1 MSKDEIQ
8 NSVFTKYPDVSN
20 YTNRQP
26 AQQQS
31 TQKFAN
37 ASLTHLTNTHLTKN
51 PNTITTFVLT
61 YFR

>member
-20 YTNRQP
+20 YTDRQS

-37 ASLTHLTNTHLTKN
+37 ASLTHLTNTHLTSQ
-51 PNTITTFVLT
+51 TWD
-61 YFR
+61 FRQVIGQFTP